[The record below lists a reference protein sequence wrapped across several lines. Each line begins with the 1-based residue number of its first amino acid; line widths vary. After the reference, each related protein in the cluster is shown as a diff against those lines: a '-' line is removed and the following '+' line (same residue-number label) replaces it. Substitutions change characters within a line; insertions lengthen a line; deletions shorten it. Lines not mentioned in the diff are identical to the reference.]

1 VHGAKGESYYS
12 HSFIIQI
19 HSFQVFK
26 DATLFFSRDGT
37 PNIATVIPAMDRID
51 EVLTTNALDKQYS
64 ISVQAALAMG
74 KKTLNRYYSKTDFS
88 DVYRIAMSAY
98 RVVYIDLSPSKFTLL
113 PVLHPR
119 HKLQYFQNA
128 GWSEEWVT
136 TALQIVREK
145 FESSYKSIIV
155 EEPTS
160 NMVRP

>member
-1 VHGAKGESYYS
+1 VGRSSTAVHGAKGESYYS

-88 DVYRIAMSAY
+88 DVYRIAMSTY
-98 RVVYIDLSPSKFTLL
+98 HV
-113 PVLHPR
+113 H
-119 HKLQYFQNA
+119 N
-128 GWSEEWVT
+128 
-136 TALQIVREK
+136 
-145 FESSYKSIIV
+145 
-155 EEPTS
+155 
-160 NMVRP
+160 